1 MSQGVPG
8 AVERAP
14 YRSLLA
20 CVLLLAG
27 CTTTS
32 QMYSAQII
40 ADPSSASL
48 KSGDLASFGIAFV
61 TPSTVTGQEEDKPA
75 LALAFSK
82 ALEEQRPNVRIVPL
96 TETLTSVNR
105 AGLFENYRRMIIEYR
120 DSGLLDPTALAQVG
134 KATGAR
140 YIALLNMASFQQA
153 YHDRLGIFGLRVLQ
167 TKEANTRLTLQIWNS
182 LDGSIA
188 WEGTQEIRIAS
199 ETAAESAV
207 SFWSVVQ
214 AATEKLAAKIP

>member
-1 MSQGVPG
+1 VSQGVLD
-8 AVERAP
+8 AVERTL
-14 YRSLLA
+14 YRSLRA

-27 CTTTS
+27 CTSTS

-48 KSGDLASFGIAFV
+48 KPGDLASFGIAFV

-82 ALEEQRPNVRIVPL
+82 SLAEQLPSVRVVPL

-105 AGLFENYRRMIIEYR
+105 AGLFETYRRMITEYR
-120 DSGLLDPTALAQVG
+120 ESGSLDPTALAQVG
-134 KATGAR
+134 KATGVR
-140 YIALLNMASFQQA
+140 YIALLNMASFQQV
-153 YHDRLGIFGLRVLQ
+153 YHDRLGVLGLRVLQ
-167 TKEANTRLTLQIWNS
+167 TKEANIRLSLQIWNS

-188 WEGTQEIRIAS
+188 WEGAQEIHMAS

-207 SFWSVVQ
+207 SFGSVVE
-214 AATEKLAAKIP
+214 AAAQKLVAKIP

>member
-1 MSQGVPG
+1 M
-8 AVERAP
+8 
-14 YRSLLA
+14 
-20 CVLLLAG
+20 LAG
-27 CTTTS
+27 CNTTS
-32 QMYSAQII
+32 QIHSAQII
-40 ADPSSASL
+40 AGPSSASL
-48 KSGDLASFGIAFV
+48 KSGDLTSFGIAVV
-61 TPSTVTGQEEDKPA
+61 TPSTVTGQEEDKPD

-96 TETLTSVNR
+96 TETLTSINR

-120 DSGLLDPTALAQVG
+120 ESGLLDPTALAQVG

-153 YHDRLGIFGLRVLQ
+153 YHDRLGILGLRVLQ
-167 TKEANTRLTLQIWNS
+167 TKEANIRLTLQIWNS
-182 LDGSIA
+182 LDGSVA
-188 WEGTQEIRIAS
+188 WEGAQEIRMAS
-199 ETAAESAV
+199 ETAAESEV